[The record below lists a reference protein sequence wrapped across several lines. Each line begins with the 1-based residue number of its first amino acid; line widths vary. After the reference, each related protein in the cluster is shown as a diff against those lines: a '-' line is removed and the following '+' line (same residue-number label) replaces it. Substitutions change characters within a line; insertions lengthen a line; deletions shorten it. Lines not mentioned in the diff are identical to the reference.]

1 MADQDPYGAIKFGE
15 FRKYM
20 QNKESKLKEQ
30 ESILGNQGESGIIP
44 VLQGLSIH
52 VNGYTD
58 PPQSELRRLIV
69 QYGGD
74 YQHYLKKSKVTHII
88 ATTLTNSKME
98 EFRAYKVVTP
108 NWITDS
114 IQQGQ
119 LLPWTE
125 YRVIQNQSAQRELSF
140 GPQLT
145 SKASSSPLQ
154 TRQTTPKAK
163 PDPTLQKAKSLST
176 RTESTSKP
184 LLPLPQLQQSI
195 STPQPY
201 TDISM
206 PISPHYTTEQEQNQ
220 LPSGKELNTALL
232 ANPWNRNNSSTNPDF
247 IKKYYQSSRLH
258 HLSSWKAELKDIV
271 RKAKEQQQE
280 STRLRPIS
288 SKRNDS
294 HRLVMHVDFDCFF
307 ASVGIK
313 SRPELAKLPVAVSH
327 GKGLSKNSSS
337 DIASCNYVARS
348 FGVRNGM
355 HVGRAKELC
364 PNLQIIP
371 YEFEKYKE
379 VSEIFYGI
387 LFQYADEIQ
396 AVSVDEALLE
406 MGSHITVAGRNEEE
420 SLALMVRNEI
430 RKKTGCEASIGMG
443 ANILLARLATKK
455 AKPCNHYYCDPQ
467 DVAAFLS
474 EQKVEDLPG
483 VGYAMKSK
491 FQDMGVTTVGQLRQ
505 VAKSILLSKF
515 GPKTGQTLYDFSR
528 GIDDRRL
535 ITKQPRQSV
544 SAEVNWGVRFENN
557 EQIEA
562 FLGSLSSEI
571 SERLKAIDRKG
582 KSITLKVLVRAK
594 HAGEAAKHLG
604 CGECDSHSKSVV
616 LDFFTDDAD
625 VIAKHVKHALKSF
638 TFLAVDIRGLSIQI
652 QKLNNDADQ
661 NISVEDNQQRRLK
674 FDSVHDAVTHSNQHK
689 PESSKSKMAIDYEMY
704 MELPQDIQREL
715 NEEHELEFITNPQ
728 QEDRPTELHQ
738 KDQTPEPAASNEN
751 ITPPP
756 AVVTQDPSQ
765 FLPALPNWSQ
775 LDPSALLALPQNM
788 QKQVLE
794 AYKSS
799 TSSKHQYIDNTTT
812 TADTGSKPISLKP
825 SLSGNTSANGDYGKI
840 TKSTSPRRS
849 KPRFSKKKN
858 LNGITLTQL
867 FPPSPKRTT
876 IQNVEDDEGAL
887 FLSGDGNTTGAQL
900 MVGTT
905 DRYTMEGNGLAPA
918 IRDLNPSDFTLVN
931 GTHPKSMEIWPQLPK
946 DIQQELLQTYYQE
959 QRQKRIQNKT
969 VTDVQK
975 RIPSAP
981 IQTEPILMGKS
992 NLADVRTLLSAW
1004 VHEFSSAPDSKDVQT
1019 VTNYLKELVWC
1030 KDLEKVQLLLM
1041 HLDRITQADS
1051 INKTTWA
1058 NSVQGMKESVS
1069 HEMIIVYGAPL
1080 G

>member
-1 MADQDPYGAIKFGE
+1 
-15 FRKYM
+15 
-20 QNKESKLKEQ
+20 
-30 ESILGNQGESGIIP
+30 
-44 VLQGLSIH
+44 
-52 VNGYTD
+52 
-58 PPQSELRRLIV
+58 
-69 QYGGD
+69 
-74 YQHYLKKSKVTHII
+74 
-88 ATTLTNSKME
+88 ME

-108 NWITDS
+108 KFITDS

-125 YRVIQNQSAQRELSF
+125 YRVIQNQGAQRELPF
-140 GPQLT
+140 GPR
-145 SKASSSPLQ
+145 SIAKASSPPRNIS
-154 TRQTTPKAK
+154 
-163 PDPTLQKAKSLST
+163 DPTQQRPKSLST

-184 LLPLPQLQQSI
+184 LLPLPPLQQSI

-201 TDISM
+201 TDIPMST
-206 PISPHYTTEQEQNQ
+206 SPYHTTEQEKNQ

-271 RKAKEQQQE
+271 RKAKEQQPV
-280 STRLRPIS
+280 STRRQPVS
-288 SKRNDS
+288 TKRDNT

-355 HVGRAKELC
+355 HVGRAQELC

-406 MGSHITVAGRNEEE
+406 MGSHITVTGRDEEE
-420 SLALMVRNEI
+420 SLALVVRNEI
-430 RKKTGCEASIGMG
+430 REKTGCEASIGMG
-443 ANILLARLATKK
+443 SNILLARLATKK
-455 AKPCNHYYCDPQ
+455 AKPCNHYYCAPQ
-467 DVAAFLS
+467 DVPAFLS

-505 VAKSILLSKF
+505 IAKSTLVSKF

-562 FLGSLSSEI
+562 FLDSLSVEI

-594 HAGEAAKHLG
+594 HAGEASKHLG

-625 VIAKHVKHALKSF
+625 VIAKYVKRALKSF

-652 QKLNNDADQ
+652 QKLNNDGDQ
-661 NISVEDNQQRRLK
+661 NMGVEDDQQQRLK
-674 FDSVHDAVTHSNQHK
+674 FGSAHDSLNDSNHHK
-689 PESSKSKMAIDYEMY
+689 PESSRSKMVIDYNMY
-704 MELPQDIQREL
+704 MELPQDIQNEL
-715 NEEHELEFITNPQ
+715 NEEHELEFITDPQ
-728 QEDRPTELHQ
+728 QQDRPTESHHG
-738 KDQTPEPAASNEN
+738 DQPPEPTASNEN
-751 ITPPP
+751 IGPPP
-756 AVVTQDPSQ
+756 AENTQDPSQ

-799 TSSKHQYIDNTTT
+799 TSSKHQYMDNTTAT
-812 TADTGSKPISLKP
+812 SDTESKPRLLKSP
-825 SLSGNTSANGDYGKI
+825 SGNTSANGDYGKI
-840 TKSTSPRRS
+840 SKSSSPRRS

-858 LNGITLTQL
+858 LNGITLTQI
-867 FPPSPKRTT
+867 FPPSPKRTS
-876 IQNVEDDEGAL
+876 IQNVEEDGGGL
-887 FLSGDGNTTGAQL
+887 FLSGGGDTIDAQL
-900 MVGTT
+900 TVGRT
-905 DRYTMEGNGLAPA
+905 DGYPFEGNGVAPA
-918 IRDLNPSDFTLVN
+918 IRDMNPSDFTLVN

-946 DIQQELLQTYYQE
+946 DIQQELLQTYRQE
-959 QRQKRIQNKT
+959 QQQKRIQNRT
-969 VTDVQK
+969 AMDIQK
-975 RIPSAP
+975 RVPPAP
-981 IQTEPILMGKS
+981 VQAEPILMGKS

-1041 HLDRITQADS
+1041 HLDRIIQTDG
-1051 INKTTWA
+1051 INKATWA
-1058 NSVQGMKESVS
+1058 NSVQGMKAMVS
-1069 HEMIIVYGAPL
+1069 HEMVIAYGAPL